1 MRLTNIKDVQK
12 FIDVVNSCEHEV
24 YLKSLEGD
32 VFNLKSSMS
41 QYIAIG
47 RLIQESGSSLELLA
61 NDKNDQIRL
70 LNFLHE
76 LNAD

>member
-32 VFNLKSSMS
+32 IFNL
-41 QYIAIG
+41 
-47 RLIQESGSSLELLA
+47 
-61 NDKNDQIRL
+61 
-70 LNFLHE
+70 
-76 LNAD
+76 

>member
-24 YLKSLEGD
+24 YLKS
-32 VFNLKSSMS
+32 SMS

-47 RLIQESGSSLELLA
+47 RLIQESGSSLELFA

-70 LNFLHE
+70 INFLHE
-76 LNAD
+76 LNAE